1 MNRRRLLAALP
12 IWFAAGCTGAP
23 AGGDDAPDDAPT
35 GSDGTEPTPTAGGRR
50 CPPFETARDRAVC
63 SHTVERDASVFLA
76 ATPERSRLDDG
87 TPAEEVMLTLHNRS
101 DVELSFNPHSWR
113 VHHDGGDGWTQLAR
127 ETAGDGKT
135 TVTPGGTRSSSLL
148 EAVDSV
154 RSDPDLNL
162 DPGRYAAE
170 LGTPDPAGDGRVACI
185 AFVRLEAEG

>member
-1 MNRRRLLAALP
+1 MNRRRLLAVCSTLP
-12 IWFAAGCTGAP
+12 LAAGCTGAP
-23 AGGDDAPDDAPT
+23 AGGDAPNNTPT
-35 GSDGTEPTPTAGGRR
+35 GSDGTDPTPTAGARR

-63 SHTVERDASVFLA
+63 SHTVEPDDASVFLA

-87 TPAEEVMLTLHNRS
+87 TPAEEVTLTLHNRS

-113 VHHDGGDGWTQLAR
+113 IHHDGGDGWTELDR

-135 TVTPGGTRSSSLL
+135 TVAAGETRSWSLL
-148 EAVDSV
+148 EAVESV
-154 RSDPDLNL
+154 RPDPDL

-170 LGTPDPAGDGRVACI
+170 LGVPDPAGDGWVACI